1 MTREELLANIS
12 KAEKGLKS
20 EKISDDLKV
29 SIRKQ
34 KELLEKE
41 LAELDAKEKAPA
53 PTPAP
58 APAST
63 KKTTKA
69 TPASTGGNSV
79 VDVAL
84 GKIRGMAGGTAQ
96 AVDEATLKRLIEE
109 QMKNFDGKISLADL
123 SDDLKK
129 YIDKYKQ
136 VEISIPSYGANVSLS
151 SETAKIENIFKILDD
166 VLAGNNVYLIGEAG
180 TGKTYTAEAVADVLK
195 RTKIILNCSQ
205 YTSPTEILGGQTI
218 EGYVDGKLIIAWR
231 DGGILIL
238 DEMPKLDP
246 NTAGLFNDAL
256 AKSSKTR
263 PDKKVTIN
271 SANPKA
277 PAIPRNANFGVIATG
292 NIYPNAVDMQRYV
305 GNNQQDLS
313 LLDRFSGSVYFV
325 GYSIQTDKT
334 QARYQFI
341 YDLLVGDERDNK
353 NWGFRFFMIDRGYTR
368 YSVLSLRT
376 IIAMRVAFEIELT
389 RAFAKKQGK
398 EVAKNG
404 KTFWDAIQS
413 FLVAFP
419 QEAKDQM
426 IQRFDLRED
435 AINAKVR
442 LVMDKIVNGGEAGLK
457 SVLTDEVREGTSG
470 ILKELSDFKVAEADI
485 IKKS

>member
-1 MTREELLANIS
+1 MT
-12 KAEKGLKS
+12 KAELEDKIRKS
-20 EKISDDLKV
+20 EKLADNKNMPEAMRNGARANV
-29 SIRKQ
+29 EKFK
-34 KELLEKE
+34 KELDELEKS
-41 LAELDAKEKAPA
+41 KS
-53 PTPAP
+53 TPAP
-58 APAST
+58 AKAPA
-63 KKTTKA
+63 KA
-69 TPASTGGNSV
+69 TKSKETGSGFGENSV
-79 VDVAL
+79 VSVAL
-84 GKIRGMAGGTAQ
+84 GKIASIAGMPQ
-96 AVDEATLKRLIEE
+96 AIDEATIKRLIEE
-109 QMKNFDGKISLADL
+109 QMKSADGKISLADL

-129 YIDKYKQ
+129 YIDKYKM
-136 VEISIPSYGANVSLS
+136 VEIAIPSYGLKVSMNS
-151 SETAKIENIFKILDD
+151 DIASIENIFKILDD
-166 VLAGNNVYLIGEAG
+166 ILAGNNVYLIGEAG
-180 TGKTYTAEAVADVLK
+180 TGKTYTAEKVAEVLN

-263 PDKKVTIN
+263 KDDEVSIN

-277 PAIPRNANFGVIATG
+277 PAIYRNANFGVIATG

-325 GYSIQTDKT
+325 GYSVVTDKT
-334 QARYQFI
+334 QARYQFL
-341 YDLLVGDERDNK
+341 YDLLVGQETDNK
-353 NWGFRFFMIDRGYTR
+353 KWGFRFFMIDRGYTR

-376 IIAMRVAFEIELT
+376 IIAMRVSFEIEVT
-389 RAFAKKQGK
+389 RALAKKNGK
-398 EVAKNG
+398 EVTKGG
-404 KTFWDAIQS
+404 KTLWDAIES

-419 QEAKDQM
+419 VEAKEQM

-457 SVLTDEVREGTSG
+457 SVLTDEVKEKSG
-470 ILKELSDFKVAEADI
+470 GFLKELEYFKVAQPDI
-485 IKKS
+485 IK

>member
-1 MTREELLANIS
+1 MT
-12 KAEKGLKS
+12 KAELEDKIRKS
-20 EKISDDLKV
+20 EKLADNKNMPEAMRNGARANV
-29 SIRKQ
+29 EKFK
-34 KELLEKE
+34 KELEELEKS
-41 LAELDAKEKAPA
+41 KS
-53 PTPAP
+53 TPAP
-58 APAST
+58 APAPAKAT
-63 KKTTKA
+63 KSKTTA
-69 TPASTGGNSV
+69 SASTGNPI

-84 GKIRGMAGGTAQ
+84 GKIKSIAGTPQ
-96 AVDEATLKRLIEE
+96 AIDEATIKRLIQE
-109 QMKNFDGKISLADL
+109 QMKDADGKISLADL

-129 YIDKYKQ
+129 YIDKYKMI
-136 VEISIPSYGANVSLS
+136 EISIPRYGFEVKMN
-151 SETAKIENIFKILDD
+151 SEVAQIENIFKILDD
-166 VLAGNNVYLIGEAG
+166 ILVGNNVYLIGEAG
-180 TGKTYTAEAVADVLK
+180 TGKTYTAEMVAQVLQ
-195 RTKIILNCSQ
+195 RQKIILNCSQ

-263 PDKKVTIN
+263 KDDEVSIN

-277 PAIPRNANFGVIATG
+277 PAIKRNANFGVIATG

-325 GYSIQTDKT
+325 GYSVVNDKT
-334 QARYQFI
+334 QARYQFL
-341 YDLLVGDERDNK
+341 YDLLVGEETDNK
-353 NWGFRFFMIDRGYTR
+353 KWGFRFFMIDRGYTR

-376 IIAMRVAFEIELT
+376 IIAMRVAFEIEVS
-389 RAFAKKQGK
+389 RAFAKKAGK
-398 EVAKNG
+398 EVSKGG
-404 KTFWDAIQS
+404 KTLWDAIES

-419 QEAKDQM
+419 AEAKEQM

-442 LVMDKIVNGGEAGLK
+442 LVLDKIVNGGMTGLK
-457 SVLTDEVREGTSG
+457 SVLTENVRENATGINSELSAMNVSTPL
-470 ILKELSDFKVAEADI
+470 ILKS
-485 IKKS
+485 S

>member
-1 MTREELLANIS
+1 M
-12 KAEKGLKS
+12 
-20 EKISDDLKV
+20 
-29 SIRKQ
+29 
-34 KELLEKE
+34 
-41 LAELDAKEKAPA
+41 
-53 PTPAP
+53 
-58 APAST
+58 
-63 KKTTKA
+63 
-69 TPASTGGNSV
+69 
-79 VDVAL
+79 
-84 GKIRGMAGGTAQ
+84 
-96 AVDEATLKRLIEE
+96 
-109 QMKNFDGKISLADL
+109 
-123 SDDLKK
+123 
-129 YIDKYKQ
+129 
-136 VEISIPSYGANVSLS
+136 VEIAIPSYGLKVSMS
-151 SETAKIENIFKILDD
+151 SDVAGIENIFKILDD

-180 TGKTYTAEAVADVLK
+180 TGKTYTAEKVSEVLN
-195 RTKIILNCSQ
+195 RQKIILNCSQ

-263 PDKKVTIN
+263 PDKEVSIN

-277 PAIPRNANFGVIATG
+277 PAITRNANFGVIATG

-325 GYSIQTDKT
+325 GYSVVNDKT
-334 QARYQFI
+334 QARYQFL
-341 YDLLVGDERDNK
+341 YDLLVGQETDNK
-353 NWGFRFFMIDRGYTR
+353 KWGFRFFMIDRGYTR

-376 IIAMRVAFEIELT
+376 IIAMRVAFEIELA

-398 EVAKNG
+398 EVVKGG
-404 KTFWDAIQS
+404 KTLWDAIES

-419 QEAKDQM
+419 AEAKEQM

-435 AINAKVR
+435 AINSKVR
-442 LVMDKIVNGGEAGLK
+442 LVMDKIVNGGDAGLK
-457 SVLTDEVREGTSG
+457 SVLTDEVKEKASG
-470 ILKELSDFKVAEADI
+470 IIKELSDFKVAQPI
-485 IKKS
+485 VSK